1 MSLFLLHAKF
11 SQENMNHYNNAF
23 DLATNIV
30 LKNTKIG
37 LKQHI
42 FLLQL
47 KCSLSAMSNTITN
60 SEKESLSLIWL
71 HYLITLRKIKCL

>member
-1 MSLFLLHAKF
+1 MSLFLLDAKF

-30 LKNTKIG
+30 LKNTKIR

-47 KCSLSAMSNTITN
+47 KYSLSAMSNTMTN